1 MGKDTWSG
9 EGGEKTVLNPP
20 IVNRH
25 FQQAEAFKIL
35 KLNNLHP
42 IGYLLVTALCT
53 LAGAGRL

>member
-1 MGKDTWSG
+1 M
-9 EGGEKTVLNPP
+9 LNPP